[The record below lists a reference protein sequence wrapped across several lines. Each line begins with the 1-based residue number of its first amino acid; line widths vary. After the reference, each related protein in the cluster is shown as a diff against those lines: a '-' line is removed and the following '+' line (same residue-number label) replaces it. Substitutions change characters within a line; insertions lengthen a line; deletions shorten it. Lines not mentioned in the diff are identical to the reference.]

1 MSIPSSTW
9 VHNTGT
15 TNIAGETQ
23 LPEGTRTSL
32 DQKDVELGEDSS
44 RTLRLMSCIERRGH
58 QVTLHQEVVSHIKDD
73 RELFHALRCIYHNHK
88 GRFESFWSL
97 RTIHAIHFMKV
108 GTIPTIEAA
117 VHC

>member
-1 MSIPSSTW
+1 MSIPSLTW
-9 VHNTGT
+9 VHNTGA
-15 TNIAGETQ
+15 TNIADKAQ
-23 LPEGTRTSL
+23 LPEGVRSSF
-32 DQKDVELGEDSS
+32 DQKDVELGEDSN

-58 QVTLHQEVVSHIKDD
+58 PVTLHQEVVSHIKDD

-108 GTIPTIEAA
+108 GTIPTI
-117 VHC
+117 